1 MKTSLR
7 RYLAASTVVAMAAA
21 GTLSMTAGAD
31 AQSAQAAQRTTDY
44 VFNGYAYG
52 TKATTGLVGVTS
64 SPTANS
70 TVGCTRN
77 TGKRDHK
84 SIADANVAGVLNVGA
99 VTSNTSSYRKN
110 GRVGVLST
118 NQVAA
123 LTLGD
128 PNGIRIEVTGLSTKA
143 NAYAGKTGKLHAR
156 ATFDALKINAK
167 TGTPLDDI
175 LDGVANPLNALL
187 KEIQKQGG
195 SLPIPGLGVL
205 NLGDKS
211 ENVTKKHAR
220 ARATSLRVKLYGPD
234 ARPGGGDDISVR
246 IGRANARIAKGVTSG
261 VMTGKGDAIRGSLL
275 DGAVKVGPLGHK
287 VLKCEGTNGKVLK
300 NSTAGVDLLN
310 ANLLKVGAV
319 EALTY
324 GKQRSRNRATAWTMG
339 RVAKVSLAANGTGIQ
354 INGVVG
360 RANVKRKANGKVVKN
375 TRGSQVAEII
385 IGGEKIALPKPGQA
399 IEIPGVVKISFMVKK
414 RSKTSIEVTAVRVD
428 LLDGSLGTLNLGFAK
443 ARIRKS

>member
-1 MKTSLR
+1 MKTSVR
-7 RYLAASTVVAMAAA
+7 RFLAASTVAAMAAA
-21 GTLSMTAGAD
+21 GTLSITAGAD
-31 AQSAQAAQRTTDY
+31 AQSAQAAKRTTDY

-84 SIADANVAGVLNVGA
+84 SIADTNVAGVLKVGTI
-99 VTSNTSSYRKN
+99 TSNTSSYRKN
-110 GRVGVLST
+110 GRVGTLST

-123 LTLGD
+123 VTLGD
-128 PNGIRIEVTGLSTKA
+128 PNGIRIEITGLSTKA
-143 NAYAGKTGKLHAR
+143 NAFAGKSGKLHAK

-167 TGTPLDDI
+167 TGTVLDDI
-175 LDGVANPLNALL
+175 LDGVANPLNVLL
-187 KEIQKQGG
+187 KEIQKNGG

-205 NLGDKS
+205 NLGDKT

-234 ARPGGGDDISVR
+234 AAPGGGDDISVR

-261 VMTGKGDAIRGSLL
+261 VMTGKGQAIKASLL
-275 DGAVKVGPLGHK
+275 DGTVKLGPLGNK
-287 VLKCEGTNGKVLK
+287 VLKCEGTDGKVLK

-339 RVAKVSLAANGTGIQ
+339 RVANLSLKAGDTGIEVS
-354 INGVVG
+354 GVVG
-360 RANVKRKANGKVVKN
+360 RANVKRRANGKLVKSIK
-375 TRGSQVAEII
+375 GSKVAEIL
-385 IGGEKIALPKPGQA
+385 IGGEKIALPAPGKA
-399 IEIPGVVKISFMVKK
+399 VEIPGVVKISFMVKK
-414 RSKTSIEVTAVRVD
+414 KSKTSIEVTALRLD